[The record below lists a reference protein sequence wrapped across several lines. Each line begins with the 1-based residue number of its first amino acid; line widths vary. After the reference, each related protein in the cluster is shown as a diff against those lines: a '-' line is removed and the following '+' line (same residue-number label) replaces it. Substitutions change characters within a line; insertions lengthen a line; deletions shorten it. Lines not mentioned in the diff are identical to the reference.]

1 MRIKKGWDKM
11 NKPLT
16 GNKTNFTSTRNA
28 CALCAP
34 LGASL
39 AFRGIENCIPLV
51 HGSQGC
57 STYIRRYIISHFREP
72 VDIAS
77 SNFSE
82 ESAVFGGGAN
92 LKTALDNVIRQYKP
106 SIVGVSSTCLSETIG
121 DDINMLLREYNSS
134 CKNNGVEIVHVST
147 PSYRGTHAEGFR
159 AAVRA
164 VVESLSHGGECNGM
178 VNLFPPIL
186 STEDI
191 RHLKDIVNDF
201 GVNVTM
207 LPDYSETLDGAAWD
221 RYVKLPE
228 GGTSLFSIKNMGC
241 AVCSIELGENVAPE
255 LSAGK
260 YFSEKFGQKYI
271 KTGLPLG
278 IDACDSLFS
287 ILSEISGRPVPEKYV
302 KERGR
307 LADAY
312 IDAHKYL
319 SGKKAVVFG
328 EPDIA
333 AGISYFLDETG
344 IKTVL
349 CATGSRGMSSGFSLG
364 INGFESADCTV
375 LDDTDFATMLELCR
389 ELKPDIIIGSSKGY
403 YLSKNLGI
411 PLIRTGFPIH
421 DRFGG
426 QRIMLTGYKGTQ
438 QLFDRIVNALMEF
451 KQESS
456 DIGYSYI

>member
-1 MRIKKGWDKM
+1 M
-11 NKPLT
+11 NKIT
-16 GNKTNFTSTRNA
+16 VSGKTNFTSTRNA

-34 LGASL
+34 LGAAL

-82 ESAVFGGGAN
+82 ESAIFGGGEN

-106 SIVGVSSTCLSETIG
+106 SMVGVASTCLSETIG
-121 DDINMLLREYNSS
+121 DDVPMALKEYAASG
-134 CKNNGVEIVHVST
+134 NGSGVDVVHVST

-159 AAVRA
+159 SAVRS
-164 VVESLSHGGECNGM
+164 VVESLSKGGECDGS
-178 VNLFPPIL
+178 VNVFPPIL

-191 RHLKDIVNDF
+191 RHLKEILDDF
-201 GVNVTM
+201 GISGTV
-207 LPDYSETLDGAAWD
+207 LPDYSESLDGAAWEG
-221 RYVKLPE
+221 YVKLPE
-228 GGTSLFSIKNMGC
+228 GGTSIASIKNMGR
-241 AVCSIELGENVAPE
+241 ASCSIEIGMSVLPE
-255 LSAGK
+255 ISAGS
-260 YFSEKFGQKYI
+260 YLSERYRHPLI
-271 KTGLPLG
+271 RTGLPLG
-278 IDACDSLFS
+278 IDSCDSFFS
-287 ILSEISGRPVPEKYV
+287 ILSGRSGRPVPEKYV

-307 LADAY
+307 LVDAY

-319 SGKKAVVFG
+319 SGKKAVVYG

-333 AGISYFLDETG
+333 AGIAMFLNETG

-349 CATGSRGMSSGFSLG
+349 CATGSRGMSAGFSSSLPG
-364 INGFESADCTV
+364 IPEIKCGIT
-375 LDDTDFATMLELCR
+375 DDTDFTTMLELCA
-389 ELKPDIIIGSSKGY
+389 ELKPDLVIGSSKGY
-403 YLSKNLGI
+403 YLSKKLGI
-411 PLIRTGFPIH
+411 PLVRAGFPVH

-426 QRIMLTGYKGTQ
+426 QRIMITGYKGTQ
-438 QLFDRIVNALMEF
+438 QLFDRIVNAVMEH

-456 DIGYSYI
+456 EIGYSYI